1 MKKIG
6 VVFRKY
12 NRSSIEQMRV
22 QTFKLIA
29 AVTKKS
35 NSVEVIHYNV
45 EKDPGKHLEY
55 HSHFVIEG
63 ACLGQLKKESQ
74 RVLKTSNW
82 IRDYS
87 VDSTFYSH
95 VEVLKS
101 VYGEVRIH
109 ACPNIS
115 GFLDYMSGN
124 TKQKTVGYYYYLPKA
139 LKEKIDKELP
149 ASFHCNL

>member
-1 MKKIG
+1 MKKIA

-12 NRSSIEQMRV
+12 DRKSSEQMRV
-22 QTFKLIA
+22 QTFNLIA

-45 EKDPGKHLEY
+45 EKDPGKRLEY
-55 HSHFVIEG
+55 HSHFVIGE
-63 ACLGQLKKESQ
+63 ACLIQLKKESQ
-74 RVLKTSNW
+74 RVLKTANW
-82 IRDYS
+82 IRDKR
-87 VDSTFYSH
+87 VDSNFYSH

-115 GFLDYMSGN
+115 GFLDYMSGKS
-124 TKQKTVGYYYYLPKA
+124 KQKTVGYYHYLPKV

-149 ASFHCNL
+149 V